1 MAADCSLDWAS
12 FLCLLV
18 HQLGRV
24 PAVLLR
30 VGTIV
35 ECRTTCLQF
44 SRGEKQVHIIYQ
56 MVFETWKKN
65 KAEKE
70 WGVCVGQK

>member
-12 FLCLLV
+12 LLSLLV
-18 HQLGRV
+18 QQLGRV

-30 VGTIV
+30 VVTIV

-65 KAEKE
+65 KAEKG